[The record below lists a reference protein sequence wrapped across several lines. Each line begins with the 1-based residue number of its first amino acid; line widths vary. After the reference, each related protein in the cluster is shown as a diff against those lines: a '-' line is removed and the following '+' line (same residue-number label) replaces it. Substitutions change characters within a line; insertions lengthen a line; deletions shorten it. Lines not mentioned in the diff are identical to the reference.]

1 MYFVMK
7 IIATVVISV
16 MMQAGTESIVATTPR
31 EAVLDFMEGLENR
44 DTYVMEKYMDDSY
57 VNFIT
62 NVQGDEAVVE
72 RMNDALFSGFTYKIE
87 DMAVKNDVAVAKVTI
102 TSCDFSGVLDAYNTV
117 SYQYVVDNL
126 YTDDIADKDWLNA
139 QCLELYVEQ
148 VEEAAAVGAT
158 METTVFIPMVDDG
171 FYGWNIIMTDGLMS
185 SVLGNLQIPTG
196 Q

>member
-1 MYFVMK
+1 
-7 IIATVVISV
+7 

>member
-1 MYFVMK
+1 MYFAMK

-31 EAVLDFMEGLENR
+31 EAVVDFMEGLENR

-126 YTDDIADKDWLNA
+126 YTDEIADKDWLNA

>member
-16 MMQAGTESIVATTPR
+16 MMQAGSESIVATTPR

-126 YTDDIADKDWLNA
+126 YTDEIADKDWLNA

>member
-31 EAVLDFMEGLENR
+31 EAVLAFMEGLENR

-126 YTDDIADKDWLNA
+126 YTDEIADKDWLNA

>member
-16 MMQAGTESIVATTPR
+16 MMLAGTESIVATTPR

-126 YTDDIADKDWLNA
+126 YTDEIADKDWLNA

>member
-87 DMAVKNDVAVAKVTI
+87 DMALKNDVAVAKVTI

-126 YTDDIADKDWLNA
+126 YTDEIADKDWLNA

>member
-126 YTDDIADKDWLNA
+126 YTDEIADKDWLNA
-139 QCLELYVEQ
+139 QCLERYVEQ

>member
-62 NVQGDEAVVE
+62 NVQGDEAVVD

-126 YTDDIADKDWLNA
+126 YTDEIADKDWLNA

>member
-16 MMQAGTESIVATTPR
+16 MMQTGTESIVATTPR
-31 EAVLDFMEGLENR
+31 EAVADFMEGLENR

-126 YTDDIADKDWLNA
+126 YTDEIADKDWLNA

>member
-102 TSCDFSGVLDAYNTV
+102 ISCDFSGVLDAYNTV

-126 YTDDIADKDWLNA
+126 YTDEIADKDWLNA

>member
-31 EAVLDFMEGLENR
+31 EAVVDFMEGFENR

-126 YTDDIADKDWLNA
+126 YTDEIADKDWLNA

>member
-31 EAVLDFMEGLENR
+31 EAVLDFMEGIENR

-126 YTDDIADKDWLNA
+126 YTDEIADKDWLNA
-139 QCLELYVEQ
+139 QCLELYVKQ

>member
-31 EAVLDFMEGLENR
+31 EAVADFMEGLENR

-126 YTDDIADKDWLNA
+126 YTDEIADKDWLNA

>member
-31 EAVLDFMEGLENR
+31 EAVVDFMEGLENR

-126 YTDDIADKDWLNA
+126 YTDEIADKDWLNA

-196 Q
+196 R

>member
-72 RMNDALFSGFTYKIE
+72 MMNDALFSGFTYKIE

-126 YTDDIADKDWLNA
+126 YTDEIADKDWLNA

>member
-87 DMAVKNDVAVAKVTI
+87 DMAVKNDVAVSIAADNRIDNRVLFSAGKAALRINAFPEKVRVCFGIPLSVSGKSLFFDRPAIAK
-102 TSCDFSGVLDAYNTV
+102 
-117 SYQYVVDNL
+117 
-126 YTDDIADKDWLNA
+126 
-139 QCLELYVEQ
+139 
-148 VEEAAAVGAT
+148 
-158 METTVFIPMVDDG
+158 
-171 FYGWNIIMTDGLMS
+171 
-185 SVLGNLQIPTG
+185 
-196 Q
+196 

>member
-31 EAVLDFMEGLENR
+31 EAVLDFMEGIENR

-126 YTDDIADKDWLNA
+126 YTDEIADKDWLNA

>member
-16 MMQAGTESIVATTPR
+16 TMQAGTESIVATTPR

-126 YTDDIADKDWLNA
+126 YTDEIADKDWLNA

>member
-31 EAVLDFMEGLENR
+31 EAVVDFMEGLENR

-126 YTDDIADKDWLNA
+126 YTDEIADKDWLNA
-139 QCLELYVEQ
+139 QCLELYVKQ

>member
-31 EAVLDFMEGLENR
+31 EAVVDFMEGLENR

-62 NVQGDEAVVE
+62 NFQGDEAVVE

-117 SYQYVVDNL
+117 SNQYVVDNL
-126 YTDDIADKDWLNA
+126 YTDEIADKDWLNA

>member
-31 EAVLDFMEGLENR
+31 EAVVDFMEGLENR

-126 YTDDIADKDWLNA
+126 YTDEIADKDWLNA

-185 SVLGNLQIPTG
+185 SVLGNLQISTG

>member
-126 YTDDIADKDWLNA
+126 YTDEIADKDWLNA

-158 METTVFIPMVDDG
+158 IETTVFIPMVDDG

>member
-126 YTDDIADKDWLNA
+126 YTDEIADKDWLNA

-196 Q
+196 L

>member
-31 EAVLDFMEGLENR
+31 EAVVDFMEGLENR

-126 YTDDIADKDWLNA
+126 YTDEIADKDWLNA

>member
-31 EAVLDFMEGLENR
+31 EAVLDVMEGLENR

-126 YTDDIADKDWLNA
+126 YTDEIADKDWLNA

>member
-126 YTDDIADKDWLNA
+126 YTDEIADKDWLNA

-148 VEEAAAVGAT
+148 VEEAATVGAT